1 MTTHVWINGPDG
13 IGMHCVICGLSRV
26 EHTAPTCEDMHRAYA
41 NEGRSLEWK
50 REAWMEY
57 LTDPNSRKWEPRV
70 GYWRRLLLAIA
81 GKSAQSES
89 GTFSGGGQ
97 RTNRKLL

>member
-1 MTTHVWINGPDG
+1 MTEHVWINGPDG

-26 EHTAPTCEDMHRAYA
+26 EHTAPTCEAMYKAYA
-41 NEGRSLEWK
+41 REGRSLEWK
-50 REAWMEY
+50 RREWLEY
-57 LTDPNSRKWEPRV
+57 LNEPDSRKWEPRI

-89 GTFSGGGQ
+89 DSPACNVK
-97 RTNRKLL
+97 RSNWRSA